1 MDVVVFFNDIHGKH
15 NPYTDAFILNEGQIS
30 ASIEEPKCF
39 MRFEEWIE
47 EQLIPHERDDEDEV
61 QDQYENVWTDYWNVT
76 YRLSIRD
83 YLKFLKTQY
92 DN

>member
-1 MDVVVFFNDIHGKH
+1 MDVVIFFNDINMKYDS
-15 NPYTDAFILNEGQIS
+15 YTDAFIFNEGEIS

-47 EQLIPHERDDEDEV
+47 EQLIPHERDDENEI
-61 QDQYENVWTDYWNVT
+61 QDQYDNVYTDYWSVT

-83 YLKFLKTQY
+83 YLKFLKTQH
-92 DN
+92 D

>member
-1 MDVVVFFNDIHGKH
+1 MNVVIFFNDIHMRYDS
-15 NPYTDAFILNEGQIS
+15 YTEAFIVNEGQIS

-61 QDQYENVWTDYWNVT
+61 QDQYDNVWTDYWNVT
-76 YRLSIRD
+76 YSLSLRD
-83 YLKFLKTQY
+83 YLKFLKTQMA
-92 DN
+92 

>member
-1 MDVVVFFNDIHGKH
+1 MDVVIFFNDINMKYDS
-15 NPYTDAFILNEGQIS
+15 YTDAFILNEGEIT

-61 QDQYENVWTDYWNVT
+61 QDQNDDVYADYWSVA
-76 YRLSIRD
+76 YRLSIKD
-83 YLKFLKTQY
+83 YLKFLKH
-92 DN
+92 NK

>member
-1 MDVVVFFNDIHGKH
+1 MRYDS
-15 NPYTDAFILNEGQIS
+15 YTEAFIVNEGQIS

-61 QDQYENVWTDYWNVT
+61 QDQYDNVWTDYWNVT
-76 YRLSIRD
+76 YGLSLRD
-83 YLKFLKTQY
+83 YLKFLKTQMA
-92 DN
+92 